1 MKPLARAAE
10 GKEER
15 VRVAAGEACLEG
27 DWVCPPEA
35 KGIASFAH
43 ASGSSRLSPRNR
55 YVAQILER
63 EKMGTLLFDLLTPEE
78 DQAYR
83 NRFQIDLLTD
93 RLLAATRWALE
104 RAPSR
109 PLGYFGASTG
119 AAAALK
125 AAARLKKEIRCVVS
139 RGGRPDLAGL
149 DLKTVESPTLLIVG
163 GRDESVLPL
172 NQWAYDRLLTEKEL
186 VIVPNAGHLFEEPG
200 ALEHAAHLAAD
211 WFNCYFTD

>member
-1 MKPLARAAE
+1 
-10 GKEER
+10 
-15 VRVAAGEACLEG
+15 
-27 DWVCPPEA
+27 
-35 KGIASFAH
+35 
-43 ASGSSRLSPRNR
+43 SGSSRRSPRNR
-55 YVAQILER
+55 YVARILQG

-139 RGGRPDLAGL
+139 RGGRPDLAGRGL
-149 DLKTVESPTLLIVG
+149 NKGESSPSL
-163 GRDESVLPL
+163 
-172 NQWAYDRLLTEKEL
+172 
-186 VIVPNAGHLFEEPG
+186 HL
-200 ALEHAAHLAAD
+200 
-211 WFNCYFTD
+211 WQ